1 MPTDLSQEEFE
12 VLWDDGEFILSRIN
26 NHYDRSPGLLV
37 RPAAA
42 YATAVSRA
50 RLKHAYALRD
60 ELEDSWAARPMEL
73 IDRSDELA
81 LFVQDPGGQLLATLI
96 RKAWEVRPFVRVAI
110 GLAHALGSLHR
121 RGLVHK
127 DLKPSNIL
135 VEVARGEAWLGGFT
149 FTTRIQ
155 REDHATSQPKL
166 IAGTVAYMAPEQTGR
181 MNRWVDT
188 RSDLYSLGVI
198 LYEMLTG
205 ELPFKASD
213 PMEWIHCHIA
223 RQPATPS
230 ERVGGI
236 PRTLSAIVLK
246 LLAKNPEDRYQTARG
261 LEADLLRCLEQLESA
276 GCIDQ
281 FPLGA
286 DDVPDRLLIP
296 ERLYGRGREIALLV
310 DAFEQVARDGRQ
322 ALVLVSGYSGV
333 GKSSIVNELRQTVVR
348 RHGLFAAGKLEPH
361 ERDTPFAPIIRA
373 LRDLVQSI
381 LVLSDVVVE
390 KWGDDIRRALGA
402 NAQLIIDFVPE
413 VQLIIGPQKPVADL
427 PPQQAQAR
435 FYGVLQRF
443 VSVFARSEH
452 PLVLFVDDLQWLDR
466 ASLDL
471 VRNLAA
477 QDEGMHLLL
486 VGAYRQNEV
495 GPTHP
500 LTATLSA
507 VRGAAVVHEIHA
519 GPLQRE
525 NICALIS
532 DTLHQSQ
539 LQIEP
544 LANVVYE
551 KTAGNPF
558 FAKQF
563 LQELAYEG
571 CLAFDT
577 SAGAWKW
584 DLTLIQAHGYTENVF
599 DLLAAKLDRLSTDTQ
614 QALQHLACLSG
625 GRTDALSIVLGWS
638 EDELNGEFAE
648 AGDAGLVWRG
658 EDRYAFSHDRIRE
671 AAYALIPEHER
682 ATVHLRIGRALLAKL
697 PALDSSVCGRC
708 GRLGKAAT
716 EKVFEVVDQLNRGV
730 VLVTSPAEQVQ
741 IAELNLIAGQSAR
754 SSSAYKSALVYLAA
768 GEALLTEENWGQHY
782 NLRFSL
788 ALHRAECEFLTGEL
802 VAADERL
809 SRLQDRAVG
818 PTDLA
823 AVTCLRIDVYTTL
836 DRTDR
841 AIEVGLDQL
850 KVLGIELPMHPS
862 VDQIQKEYDR
872 LRQQLAEQTIEEIAA
887 LPSTSDPHLLALLE
901 ILMAMLP
908 AATFADKNLLDF
920 TLLRMAN
927 LSLERGHSDQSTL
940 AYAQLSHVL
949 GPRFHDYQDGFR
961 FGNLGLALAE
971 REEFTRSRAK
981 VYNVVAYHV
990 LPWTAPIPA
999 ATSLMRRAF
1008 DLAQETGDLIFA
1020 AFSASHLI
1028 SLGLAAGNRLE
1039 ELHLE
1044 AEQHLKASRT
1054 SGFGLL
1060 VACFLGQ
1067 LHLVRSLTGQDGPSS
1082 RPDEQSREEA
1092 GLEAR
1097 LEQDPRLAIAACWYW
1112 IRRLQSH
1119 FHEGSYTFALEMA
1132 AKAERLLWTSPTFL
1146 EFAEYHFYS
1155 ALTHAKAWDSAP
1167 EAEARGHHKALVD
1180 HQAQLASW
1188 AKDCPETFSSRAAI
1202 ASAELARLENRLLD
1216 AERLYEEAIL
1226 SASAVGAANIEAI
1239 ASELAAQFY
1248 RGRGFERIAQA
1259 YFASARSCYRRWGA
1273 EAVARRLDA
1282 FLDRGAE
1289 LSPLHSAHTT
1299 SSSAEGLDLAS
1310 VIKASHSISS
1320 EILIEK
1326 LVETLM
1332 VTAVQQ
1338 AGAERGL
1345 LILRRGEDPRIEA
1358 EATTQLD
1365 IIRVRLLGTAA
1376 GPSDLPIAV
1385 LNYVLRTKEPV
1396 MLDDAAVSD
1405 PFSADAY
1412 VADHRVRSLLCL
1424 PLLKQTLLV
1433 GVLYLENKVASHVFT
1448 ASRIELL
1455 RLLASQAAISLE
1467 NARLYADLRETQAYL
1482 AEAQRLTRTGSFGW
1496 DVSTGELYWS
1506 GEMFRIFEFDPAAEF
1521 SIELILQ
1528 RTHPEDR
1535 AVVQQVINLA
1545 STEGKD
1551 FDLEH
1556 RLEMPDGAVKHLH
1569 VVAHARRN
1577 ESTGATEYVGAVTDV
1592 TAAKESRQALE
1603 RAYTEIQELKE
1614 QLQKENIVLREE
1626 IDRSSIFEEIVGES
1640 PALQTVL
1647 ARVAKVAPVD
1657 STVLVTGE
1665 TGTGKELIARAIH
1678 KHSSRAAHAF
1688 VSVNCAAIPQSLI
1701 HSELFGHE
1709 KGAFTG
1715 AIQRRLGRFEL
1726 AEGGTI
1732 FLDEVGELPAETQ
1745 IALLRVLQER
1755 EFERLGGTKPIAAN
1769 VRVIAATNRD
1779 LLASIEARDFRKD
1792 LYYRLNVFPIEVPPL
1807 RKRKE
1812 DIPLLVGYFIDRY
1825 SRKSGKNIR
1834 SINRETLD
1842 RLKSYDWPGNIRE
1855 LQNVVERSIILCE
1868 TESFAVDES
1877 WLSPRIDETE
1887 QPIRPLLRV
1896 SASQEKRTI
1905 EAALSDS
1912 RGQVSGPS
1920 GAAAKLGIPPSTL
1933 DSKIKA
1939 LGIDKSRFKRI

>member
-1 MPTDLSQEEFE
+1 
-12 VLWDDGEFILSRIN
+12 
-26 NHYDRSPGLLV
+26 
-37 RPAAA
+37 
-42 YATAVSRA
+42 
-50 RLKHAYALRD
+50 LKHAYALRD

-166 IAGTVAYMAPEQTGR
+166 IAGTLAYIAPEQTGR

-261 LEADLLRCLEQLESA
+261 LEADLLRCLAELESA
-276 GCIDQ
+276 GRIDQ

-296 ERLYGRGREIALLV
+296 ERLYGRDREIASLV

-381 LVLSDVVVE
+381 LVLSDAVVE

-435 FYGVLQRF
+435 FYGVLQHF
-443 VSVFARSEH
+443 VSAFARSGH

-507 VRGAAVVHEIHA
+507 IRGTAVVHEIDPA
-519 GPLQRE
+519 PLQRE
-525 NICALIS
+525 DIYALIS

-539 LQIEP
+539 LEIEP

-563 LQELAYEG
+563 LQELAYER

-584 DLTLIQAHGYTENVF
+584 DLALIQAHGYTENVF
-599 DLLAAKLDRLSTDTQ
+599 DLLATKLDRLSADTQ
-614 QALQHLACLSG
+614 QALQHLACLSR
-625 GRTDALSIVLGWS
+625 GRPDALSIVLGCS
-638 EDELNGEFAE
+638 EDKLLVRFSE
-648 AGDAGLVWRG
+648 ASDAGLLWRSEG
-658 EDRYAFSHDRIRE
+658 GYAFSHDRIRE

-697 PALDSSVCGRC
+697 PALDNS
-708 GRLGKAAT
+708 

-730 VLVTSPAEQVQ
+730 ALVTSPAEQVQ
-741 IAELNLIAGQSAR
+741 IAELNLIAGQRAR
-754 SSSAYKSALVYLAA
+754 LSSAYKSALVYLAA
-768 GEALLTEENWGQHY
+768 GEALLSEENWRQHY

-802 VAADERL
+802 IAADERL
-809 SRLQDRAVG
+809 SRLQDRALG

-841 AIEVGLDQL
+841 AIEVGLEQL
-850 KVLGIELPMHPS
+850 RVLGIELPMHPILVWS
-862 VDQIQKEYDR
+862 GSCFVDPSEDEIHKEYDR
-872 LRQQLAEQTIEEIAA
+872 LRQQLEEQPIEELAA
-887 LPSTSDPHLLALLE
+887 LPSTSDPHLLALME
-901 ILMAMLP
+901 ILRAMLP
-908 AATFADKNLLDF
+908 AARFANIKLLF
-920 TLLRMAN
+920 LVLFRMVN
-927 LSLERGHSDQSTL
+927 LSLHRGHSDASTV
-940 AYAQLSHVL
+940 AYAEMSQVL
-949 GPRFHDYQDGFR
+949 GPLFGNFRDGFR

-981 VYNVVAYHV
+981 VYTVVAYHV
-990 LPWTAPIPA
+990 LPWTGPIPV

-1008 DLAQETGDLIFA
+1008 ERAQETGDLLFA
-1020 AFSASHLI
+1020 AFSSSHLI

-1039 ELHLE
+1039 DLQLE
-1044 AEQHLKASRT
+1044 AEEHLKASRT
-1054 SGFGLL
+1054 WGFGLL

-1067 LHLVRSLTGQDGPSS
+1067 LHLVRSLIGQDGASS
-1082 RPDEQSREEA
+1082 RSDEQSREEA

-1097 LEQDPRLAIAACWYW
+1097 LEQNPRLAIAACWYW
-1112 IRRLQSH
+1112 IRRLQAR
-1119 FHEGSYTFALEMA
+1119 FHEGSYTSALEMGV
-1132 AKAERLLWTSPTFL
+1132 KAERLLWTCQTFF

-1167 EAEARGHHKALVD
+1167 KAEARRHHQALSS
-1180 HQAQLASW
+1180 HQAQLATW
-1188 AKDCPETFSSRAAI
+1188 ATNCAETFSSRAAL

-1248 RGRGFERIAQA
+1248 RGRGFERIARA

-1282 FLDRGAE
+1282 FSGCSAE
-1289 LSPLHSAHTT
+1289 LSVLDPAGTTT
-1299 SSSAEGLDLAS
+1299 SSTEGLDLAS

-1332 VTAVQQ
+1332 VTVVQQ

-1385 LNYVLRTKEPV
+1385 LKYVLRTKEPV
-1396 MLDDAAVSD
+1396 ILDDAAVSD

-1412 VADHRVRSLLCL
+1412 VAEHRVRSVLCL

-1433 GVLYLENKVASHVFT
+1433 GVLYLENKAASHVFT
-1448 ASRIELL
+1448 PSRIELL

-1467 NARLYADLRETQAYL
+1467 NARLYADLREAQAYL

-1496 DVSTGELYWS
+1496 DVSTGKLCWS

-1535 AVVQQVINLA
+1535 AVVQQVIDLA

-1569 VVAHARRN
+1569 VVAHPRPD
-1577 ESTGATEYVGAVTDV
+1577 ELTGATEYVGAVTDV
-1592 TAAKESRQALE
+1592 TAAKESRQTLE

-1640 PALQTVL
+1640 QALQTVL

-1745 IALLRVLQER
+1745 VALLRVLQER
-1755 EFERLGGTKPIAAN
+1755 EFERLGSTKPIAAN

-1779 LLASIEARDFRKD
+1779 LLASIEVGDFRKD

-1834 SINRETLD
+1834 RINRKTLD

-1855 LQNVVERSIILCE
+1855 LQNVVERSIILSE

-1887 QPIRPLLRV
+1887 QPIRPLLRM

-1939 LGIDKSRFKRI
+1939 LDIDKSRFKRI

>member
-1 MPTDLSQEEFE
+1 MAMPTDLSQEEFE
-12 VLWDDGEFILSRIN
+12 VLWDDGEFILSRVKN
-26 NHYDRSPGLLV
+26 QHGRSPALLV
-37 RPAAA
+37 RPATA

-60 ELEDSWAARPMEL
+60 ELEDSWTARPMEL

-121 RGLVHK
+121 RGLVHR
-127 DLKPSNIL
+127 DLRPSNIL

-155 REDHATSQPKL
+155 PEDHATSQPRL
-166 IAGTVAYMAPEQTGR
+166 IAGTLAYIAPEQTGR

-213 PMEWIHCHIA
+213 PMEWVHCHIA
-223 RQPATPS
+223 RQPAAPS
-230 ERVGGI
+230 ERVDGV
-236 PRTLSAIVLK
+236 PTTLSAIVLK

-261 LEADLLRCLEQLESA
+261 LEADLVRCLTELES
-276 GCIDQ
+276 GGRIEE
-281 FPLGA
+281 FLLGA

-296 ERLYGRGREIALLV
+296 ERLYGRGPEIASLV
-310 DAFEQVARDGRQ
+310 DAFENVARDGKQ
-322 ALVLVSGYSGV
+322 AFVLVSGYSGV

-348 RHGLFAAGKLEPH
+348 RHGLFAAGKFEPH

-373 LRDLVQSI
+373 IRNLVRSI
-381 LVLSDVVVE
+381 LVLSDAGVQ
-390 KWGDDIRRALGA
+390 KWGEDICRAVGA

-413 VQLIIGPQKPVADL
+413 VQLIIGPQQPVADI
-427 PPQQAQAR
+427 PPQQAQVR

-471 VRNLAA
+471 VHNLAVHN
-477 QDEGMHLLL
+477 EGMHLLL
-486 VGAYRQNEV
+486 IGAYRQNEV
-495 GPTHP
+495 GPAHP
-500 LTATLSA
+500 LTITLSA
-507 VRGAAVVHEIHA
+507 IRDAAVVREIDVV
-519 GPLQRE
+519 PLQGE
-525 NICALIS
+525 DIYALIS

-539 LQIEP
+539 SQIEP

-571 CLAFDT
+571 CLFFDT
-577 SAGAWKW
+577 SIGAWKW
-584 DLTLIQAHGYTENVF
+584 DLALIQAHRYTENIF
-599 DLLAAKLDRLSTDTQ
+599 DLLAAKLDRLSTNTQ

-625 GRTDALSIVLGWS
+625 GRADTLSIALGCS
-638 EDELNGEFAE
+638 EDELNDKFAE
-648 AGDAGLVWRG
+648 ANDAGFVWRSEEG
-658 EDRYAFSHDRIRE
+658 YAFSHDRIRE
-671 AAYALIPEHER
+671 AAYALIPERER
-682 ATVHLRIGRALLAKL
+682 AAVHLKIGRSLLAKL
-697 PALDSSVCGRC
+697 PGLDTS
-708 GRLGKAAT
+708 
-716 EKVFEVVDQLNRGV
+716 EKIFEVVDQLNLGV
-730 VLVTSPAEQVQ
+730 PLVKPPAERVQ
-741 IAELNLIAGQSAR
+741 IAELNLIAGRRAR

-768 GEALLTEENWGQHY
+768 GEGLLSEENWGQHY

-802 VAADERL
+802 VAADQRL

-818 PTDLA
+818 PTDLS
-823 AVTCLRIDVYTTL
+823 AVTCLRIDVYTTM

-850 KVLGIELPMHPS
+850 RVLGIELPVHPS
-862 VDQIQKEYDR
+862 EDEIHKEYDR
-872 LRQQLAEQTIEEIAA
+872 LQQQLMEQTIEGLAA
-887 LPSTSDPHLLALLE
+887 LPSTSDPHLLATME

-920 TLLRMAN
+920 TLLRMSN
-927 LSLERGHSDQSTL
+927 LSFERGHSNQSAL
-940 AYAQLSHVL
+940 AYAQLSQVL
-949 GPRFHDYQDGFR
+949 GPRFHNRQDGFR

-990 LPWTAPIPA
+990 LPWTAPIPVA
-999 ATSLMRRAF
+999 ASLMRRAF
-1008 DLAQETGDLIFA
+1008 ELAQESGDLLFA
-1020 AFSASHLI
+1020 AFSSSHLV
-1028 SLGLAAGNRLE
+1028 SLDLAAGNRLE
-1039 ELHLE
+1039 DVQLE

-1054 SGFGLL
+1054 WGFGLL

-1067 LHLVRSLTGQDGPSS
+1067 LHLVRSLIGQDGASS
-1082 RPDEQSREEA
+1082 GSDEQSREEA
-1092 GLEAR
+1092 NIEAR
-1097 LEQDPRLAIAACWYW
+1097 LEKDPRLAIAACWYW
-1112 IRRLQSH
+1112 IRRLQAR
-1119 FHEGSYTFALEMA
+1119 FHEASYTSALEMG
-1132 AKAERLLWTSPTFL
+1132 AKAERLLWTSQTFFQ
-1146 EFAEYHFYS
+1146 FAEYHFYS

-1167 EAEARGHHKALVD
+1167 KAEAQRHHQAVSM
-1180 HQAQLASW
+1180 HQAQLATW
-1188 AKDCPETFSSRAAI
+1188 ATDCAGTFGSRAAL
-1202 ASAELARLENRLLD
+1202 AAAELARLEDRNLD

-1226 SASAVGAANIEAI
+1226 SASAAGAPNIEAI

-1248 RGRGFERIAQA
+1248 LGRGFERIAQA
-1259 YFASARSCYRRWGA
+1259 YFASACSCYRRWGA

-1282 FLDRGAE
+1282 RCGAKFSA
-1289 LSPLHSAHTT
+1289 LRPVHSTT
-1299 SSSAEGLDLAS
+1299 SSAESLDLAS

-1332 VTAVQQ
+1332 TTAVQQ

-1365 IIRVRLLGTAA
+1365 FIRVRLLGTAA

-1396 MLDDAAVSD
+1396 ILDDATVSES
-1405 PFSADAY
+1405 FSADAY
-1412 VADHRVRSLLCL
+1412 VAGHRVRSLLCL

-1448 ASRIELL
+1448 PSRIELL

-1467 NARLYADLRETQAYL
+1467 NARLYGDLREAQAYL

-1506 GEMFRIFEFDPAAEF
+1506 GEMFRIFEFDPVAEF

-1535 AVVQQVINLA
+1535 AAVQQVINLA

-1551 FDLEH
+1551 YDFEH

-1569 VVAHARRN
+1569 VVGHARRD
-1577 ESTGATEYVGAVTDV
+1577 ELTGATQYVGAVTDV

-1603 RAYTEIQELKE
+1603 KAYAEIQELKE

-1647 ARVAKVAPVD
+1647 ASVAKVAPVD

-1678 KHSSRAAHAF
+1678 KHSSRSVHAF

-1745 IALLRVLQER
+1745 VALLRVLQER
-1755 EFERLGGTKPIAAN
+1755 EFERLGSARTIAAN

-1779 LLASIEARDFRKD
+1779 LVASIEAGAFRRD

-1812 DIPLLVGYFIDRY
+1812 DIPLLVGYFVDRY
-1825 SRKSGKNIR
+1825 SRKSGKSIR
-1834 SINRETLD
+1834 SINRKTLD

-1855 LQNVVERSIILCE
+1855 LQNVVERSVILCE
-1868 TESFAVDES
+1868 TETLAVDES
-1877 WLSPRIDETE
+1877 WLSQPRIDETE
-1887 QPIRPLLRV
+1887 QPIQPFLRM

-1905 EAALSDS
+1905 EVALSDS

-1939 LGIDKSRFKRI
+1939 LSIDKRKFKRI